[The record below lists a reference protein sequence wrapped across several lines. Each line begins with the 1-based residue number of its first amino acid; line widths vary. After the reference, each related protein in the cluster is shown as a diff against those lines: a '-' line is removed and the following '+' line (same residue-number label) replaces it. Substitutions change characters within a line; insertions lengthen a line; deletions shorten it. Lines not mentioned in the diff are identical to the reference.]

1 MWSKYIFEAFMT
13 EIFPVDG
20 RYKSLG
26 SRSTKILRQDKS
38 RKCMLR
44 HFTGKLQNTKDKQ
57 KVLKAAGERRQ
68 TIYKRTTVRLT
79 TDFSTA
85 MTESR
90 NSGIIPSEF

>member
-13 EIFPVDG
+13 EILPVDG
-20 RYKSLG
+20 RCKSLG

-38 RKCMLR
+38 RKCILR

-85 MTESR
+85 VREARASR
-90 NSGIIPSEF
+90 VSSTG